1 MSFTPAPGER
11 VIFSGHP
18 SWKAIISFYLKGIGI
33 AVLFGLLSSLL
44 GLGFLQVFLI
54 VFIVFGIT
62 AVLGFVK
69 RWATVYTISDRRLN
83 IKRGVFAR
91 EIQETRLDR
100 IQNVSF
106 TQGAVQRLLGI
117 GDVDFDT
124 ASTDGSSMFVF
135 GGVDQPQG
143 VVDQVDEAIRTGQTT
158 PPAGT

>member
-18 SWKAIISFYLKGIGI
+18 SWKAIIPFYAKGIGI
-33 AVLFGLLSSLL
+33 AVIAGLLASLF

-54 VFIVFGIT
+54 VVIIFGVT
-62 AVLGFVK
+62 TLLGFVK
-69 RWATVYTISDRRLN
+69 RWATIYTISDRRLN

-100 IQNVSF
+100 IQNVAF
-106 TQGAVQRLLGI
+106 TQGAIQRLLGI

-124 ASTDGSSMFVF
+124 ASTDGANMFVF
-135 GGVDQPQG
+135 GGVDGPQT
-143 VVDQVDEAIRTGQTT
+143 VVDQVDEAIRRGQAGSPTGT
-158 PPAGT
+158 

>member
-18 SWKAIISFYLKGIGI
+18 SWKAIIPFYLKGIGI
-33 AVLFGLLSSLL
+33 AVLAGLIASLVD
-44 GLGFLQVFLI
+44 LGFFRIFLL

-62 AVLGFVK
+62 ALIGFVK
-69 RWATVYTISDRRLN
+69 RWATIYTISDRRLN

-100 IQNVSF
+100 IQNVAF

-124 ASTDGSSMFVF
+124 ASTGGSNMFVF
-135 GGVDQPQG
+135 GGVDRPED
-143 VVDQVDEAIRTGQTT
+143 VVAQVDEAIRTGRQTV
-158 PPAGT
+158 PAGP